1 MASAAGKSANE
12 SQKEKTAGQHHDGDP
27 EMNVGEHDLHPAA
40 RLIRSAVLIH
50 QGSFKAPESP
60 GPGGFAA
67 DDTIGKGGILLREIN
82 YLLRWAKERISP
94 QRTKT
99 R

>member
-1 MASAAGKSANE
+1 MRFPWPPAGKSANE
-12 SQKEKTAGQHHDGDP
+12 PQKEKTADQYNDGNP
-27 EMNVGEHDLHPAA
+27 KMNVGEHGLYPAA

-50 QGSFKAPESP
+50 QDSFEAPESP

-82 YLLRWAKERISP
+82 YLLR
-94 QRTKT
+94 
-99 R
+99 